1 MYSIAEVA
9 ERCGVAPHQVK
20 YLLQKGILQEPRR
33 VNNRRCFTLADIRTV
48 RRHFQSKKKP

>member
-20 YLLQKGILQEPRR
+20 YLLQKGVLKEPPRL
-33 VNNRRCFTLADIRTV
+33 NNRRAFSVADLEAV
-48 RRHFQSKKKP
+48 RRHFQAKKKP